1 MSTVPTFSPLPRI
14 RGDMSQETYG
24 RPVRWS
30 LVLLLAWP
38 LLAWAATPDAFDT
51 VHYHIDVTYDAATHT
66 LQGMVSCTAV
76 WRGTHPLDELYFF
89 LPPNTLSRPD
99 PREPAAFSD
108 LRYPYGFDAA
118 TLTVSSVSDEA
129 QRALAFA
136 LHDDRAVLVGRVPDR
151 ALLHVRLPRPYHP
164 GERVQVVIAFATRL
178 PEAKNWGHYR
188 GIVALDGLW
197 YPTLVPFRQGTWV
210 WGLQEFV
217 HAHYTLRLTAAADQQ
232 VLASVPWASS
242 TQQHGWQTLTGSA
255 GPLYHLG
262 LSLSTQGHTEA
273 DLTHDPPLRVVVP
286 TADAPRARHLLQTM
300 RRILAWYRQHL
311 ALTLHAPLLTAV
323 VQERDLSVP
332 FSAVADHMVFVARD
346 AVRVPALLHKLPEF
360 VLARGL
366 AQQWWGLR
374 TAYNLRTER
383 WVGEGLAT
391 YMAASWLASTYGRDR
406 TFLAWKASWL
416 PNLSLWEQYID
427 IPYRQLV
434 ADRLDQH
441 MTTPLDETPDRQGL
455 RQIYEKKG
463 AMVYALLHDLLGE
476 QAFQHFLALLAE
488 AGSHITSADVRRAAE
503 AASGRD
509 LHWFFQQWVSERVW
523 LDYAVGRVETV
534 PHTEASGRTM
544 YSNRVEIRRLGEAI
558 MPLTVR
564 LIARDGTVY
573 NTQLDGTAQTAVVT
587 WESAAPLKDVHLDPE
602 DKLPD
607 VQRLNDVYHVP
618 YAVRPLID
626 FPRLDRYLLYPF
638 VTLDNNYI
646 DGYVPRL
653 HLIAL
658 YLDEQAA
665 SVSLGRKE
673 ALDELSVEAQLLRNR
688 FPIPSMTSGLALY
701 DRQGA
706 RTVSLET
713 SLLLRESHQQYL
725 TPANRFTLGY
735 QIAFLEQLTEFQGE
749 VVPADFA
756 PTTGRVHSIVLRYL
770 RDTRIPTPVGAP
782 LNVLAEPLTYGY
794 ALRLETEF
802 AARLLG
808 STEPDFQ
815 QVRGEVSH
823 YLRLWNQTS
832 LQLRLFGGWS
842 AGPLPL
848 QRKLSLTGIDTLRGY
863 PYRLQF
869 LGDHL
874 LGGTLSL
881 RFPVLPDVRV
891 DFPDRYFSL
900 RSVHIAPFVDSGWV
914 WNRGQSIT
922 DVSPRSSAGLRLIV
936 GFGFAS
942 LLRFEVVADLAVPVD
957 ERGRREDVGLQAWVR
972 LQSTVGGGLQ

>member
-1 MSTVPTFSPLPRI
+1 
-14 RGDMSQETYG
+14 MSQGIYG
-24 RPVRWS
+24 RLVGWS

-38 LLAWAATPDAFDT
+38 LLVWAATPDAFEA
-51 VHYHIDVTYDAATHT
+51 VHYHVDVTYDAAAHT
-66 LQGMVSCTAV
+66 LQGSISCTAV
-76 WRGTHPLDELYFF
+76 WRGPYPLGDLYFF

-151 ALLHVRLPRPYHP
+151 ALLHIRLPRPYHP
-164 GERVQVVIAFATRL
+164 GERVQVIIAFATRL

-232 VLASVPWASS
+232 VLASVPWASIIK
-242 TQQHGWQTLTGSA
+242 QHGWQTLIGSA

-262 LSLSTQGHTEA
+262 LSLSTQGHREE

-286 TADAPRARHLLQTM
+286 VSDAPEARHLLQTL
-300 RRILAWYRQHL
+300 RDVLAFYHQQF
-311 ALTLHAPLLTAV
+311 ALSLRAPLLTV
-323 VQERDLSVP
+323 VVHERDLSVP
-332 FSAVADHMVFVARD
+332 FSAVADNMVFLARD
-346 AVRVPALLHKLPEF
+346 LVRVPALAHKFPEF

-391 YMAASWLASTYGRDR
+391 YMAARWLEYTYGRGR
-406 TFLAWKASWL
+406 TFIAWKAAWL
-416 PNLSLWEQYID
+416 PNLSFWEQYID
-427 IPYRQLV
+427 IPYRLLV
-434 ADRLDQH
+434 ADRVDQR
-441 MTTPLDETPDRQGL
+441 MTAPVDETPDSRGL

-463 AMVYALLHDLLGE
+463 AMVYAMLHDLLGL
-476 QAFQHFLALLAE
+476 QAFQRFLTLLTE
-488 AGSHITSADVRRAAE
+488 AGDHITSADVRRAAE

-523 LDYAVGRVETV
+523 LDYAVGRVETA
-534 PHTEASGRTM
+534 PHTEVSGRTL

-564 LIARDGTVY
+564 LIARDGTIY
-573 NTQLDGTAQTAVVT
+573 DTALDGTAQTAVVT
-587 WESAAPLKDVHLDPE
+587 WESAAPLQDVHIDPE
-602 DKLPD
+602 RTLPD

-618 YAVRPLID
+618 YTVRPLID

-638 VTLDNNYI
+638 VTLDNNFI
-646 DGYVPRL
+646 DGYIPRL

-665 SVSLGRKE
+665 TVSIGRKE
-673 ALDELSVEAQLLRNR
+673 ALDELSIEAQLLRNR
-688 FPIPSMTSGLALY
+688 FPVPAMTSSLSLR

-713 SLLLRESHQQYL
+713 SLLLRESHQHYL

-735 QIAFLEQLTEFQGE
+735 NIAFLERLTEFNGE

-756 PTTGRVHSIVLRYL
+756 PSTGRVHSVVLRYQ

-782 LNVLAEPLTYGY
+782 LNVLAEPLAYGY
-794 ALRLETEF
+794 ALRLETEL
-802 AARLLG
+802 AARILG

-815 QVRGEVSH
+815 QVRGEVSD

-842 AGPLPL
+842 AGTLPL
-848 QRKLSLTGIDTLRGY
+848 QRKLSLAGIDTVRGY

-869 LGDHL
+869 LGDRL

-891 DFPDRYFSL
+891 DLPGRYFGL
-900 RSVHIAPFVDSGWV
+900 RSFHIAPFVDSGWV

-922 DVSPRSSAGLRLIV
+922 DVSPRSSAGLRLIA

-957 ERGRREDVGLQAWVR
+957 ERGRREDAGLQAWVR

>member
-1 MSTVPTFSPLPRI
+1 
-14 RGDMSQETYG
+14 MSQEIYG
-24 RPVRWS
+24 RLMRWGF
-30 LVLLLAWP
+30 VLLLAWP
-38 LLAWAATPDAFDT
+38 LLAWAATPDAFDA
-51 VHYHIDVTYDAATHT
+51 VHYHVDVTYDTATHT
-66 LQGMVSCTAV
+66 LRGIVSCTAV
-76 WRGTHPLDELYFF
+76 WRGTYPLDDLYFF

-118 TLTVSSVSDEA
+118 TLIVSSVSDEA
-129 QRALAFA
+129 QQPLAFA
-136 LHDDRAVLVGRVPDR
+136 LHDDRAVPVGRVPDR
-151 ALLHVRLPRPYHP
+151 ALLHVRLPRPYYA

-178 PEAKNWGHYR
+178 PEAKNWGYYR

-197 YPTLVPFRQGTWV
+197 YPMLVPYRQGTWV

-217 HAHYTLRLTAAADQQ
+217 HAHYTLRLTAAVDQQ
-232 VLASVPWASS
+232 VLASVPWTS
-242 TQQHGWQTLTGSA
+242 TAQQHGWRTLTGSA

-262 LSLSTQGHTEA
+262 LSLSTQAYSAE
-273 DLTHDPPLRVVVP
+273 DLTHTPPLRVVLP
-286 TADAPRARHLLQTM
+286 ADDTPEASHLLQSM
-300 RRILAWYRQHL
+300 RLVLAFYCQQL
-311 ALTLHAPLLTAV
+311 ALVPYAPLLTV
-323 VQERDLSVP
+323 VVHERDLSLP
-332 FSAVADHMVFVARD
+332 FSAVADNMVFLARD
-346 AVRVPALLHKLPEF
+346 LVRVPTLLYKFPEF

-391 YMAASWLASTYGRDR
+391 YLAVRWLESLYGRDR
-406 TFLAWKASWL
+406 TFLAWKAAWL
-416 PNLSLWEQYID
+416 PNLSFWEQYID
-427 IPYRQLV
+427 IPYRQRV
-434 ADRLDQH
+434 ADRLDQR
-441 MTTPLDETPDRQGL
+441 MTTPVDETPDSEGL
-455 RQIYEKKG
+455 RQLYEKKG
-463 AMVYALLHDLLGE
+463 VLVYTMLYDLLGH
-476 QAFQHFLALLAE
+476 QAFQRFLTLLAE
-488 AGSHITSADVRRAAE
+488 TGAPITSEDVRRAAE

-534 PHTEASGRTM
+534 PHSEAPGRSM

-573 NTQLDGTAQTAVVT
+573 DTEIDGTARTAVVT
-587 WESAAPLKDVHLDPE
+587 WESAAPLQDVHLDPE
-602 DKLPD
+602 HKLPD

-618 YAVRPLID
+618 YSVRPLID

-638 VTLDNNYI
+638 VTLDNNFI

-665 SVSLGRKE
+665 EFSIGRKE
-673 ALDELSVEAQLLRNR
+673 ALDELSVEVRLLRNR
-688 FPIPSMTSGLALY
+688 FPVPGMISSLSLS

-735 QIAFLEQLTEFQGE
+735 NIAFLEQITVFNGE
-749 VVPADFA
+749 AVPAGFA
-756 PTTGRVHSIVLRYL
+756 PSTGRVNSVVLRYW

-782 LNVLAEPLTYGY
+782 LSVLAEPLAYGY

-802 AARLLG
+802 AARILG
-808 STEPDFQ
+808 STVPDFQ
-815 QVRGEVSH
+815 QVRGEVGD

-842 AGPLPL
+842 AGTLPL
-848 QRKLSLTGIDTLRGY
+848 QRKLSLAGIDTVRGY
-863 PYRLQF
+863 PYSLQF
-869 LGDHL
+869 LGDRL

-881 RFPVLPDVRV
+881 RFPVLRDVRV
-891 DFPDRYFSL
+891 DLPGRYLGL
-900 RSVHIAPFVDSGWV
+900 RSFHIAPFVDSGWG
-914 WNRGQSIT
+914 WNSDQSIT
-922 DVSPRSSAGLRLIV
+922 DVSPRSGAGVRLIA
-936 GFGFAS
+936 GFGFAC
-942 LLRFEVVADLAVPVD
+942 LLRFELVVDLAVPVD
-957 ERGRREDVGLQAWVR
+957 ERGRHEDTGLQAWVR
-972 LQSTVGGGLQ
+972 LQSTIGGGVH

>member
-1 MSTVPTFSPLPRI
+1 
-14 RGDMSQETYG
+14 MSQEIYG
-24 RPVRWS
+24 RLMMWS

-38 LLAWAATPDAFDT
+38 LLVWAATPDAFDA
-51 VHYHIDVTYDAATHT
+51 VHYHVDVTYDTATHT
-66 LQGMVSCTAV
+66 LQGVVSCTVV
-76 WRGTHPLDELYFF
+76 WRGDHGLGDVYFF

-99 PREPAAFSD
+99 PRAPAAFSD

-129 QRALAFA
+129 QQPLTFA
-136 LHDDRAVLVGRVPDR
+136 LHDDRAVPVGRVPDR
-151 ALLHVRLPRPYHP
+151 ALLHVRLPRPYQA

-188 GIVALDGLW
+188 SIVALDGLW
-197 YPTLVPFRQGTWV
+197 YPTLVPYRQGAWV

-217 HAHYTLRLTAAADQQ
+217 QAHYTLRFTTAADQH
-232 VLASVPWASS
+232 VLASVPWTSS
-242 TQQHGWQTLTGSA
+242 TQQHGWRTLTGSA
-255 GPLYHLG
+255 GPLSHLG
-262 LSLSTQGHTEA
+262 LSLSPQGHSEE
-273 DLTHDPPLRVVVP
+273 DLTHDPPLRVVIP
-286 TADAPRARHLLQTM
+286 ADDAPEASHLLQTM
-300 RRILAWYRQHL
+300 RLVLAFYRQQL
-311 ALTLHAPLLTAV
+311 ALAPHAPLLTV
-323 VQERDLSVP
+323 VVHERDLSLP
-332 FSAVADHMVFVARD
+332 FSAVADNMVFLARD
-346 AVRVPALLHKLPEF
+346 LVRVPTLLYKLPEF

-391 YMAASWLASTYGRDR
+391 YMAARWLESIYGRGR
-406 TFLAWKASWL
+406 TFLAWKAAWL
-416 PNLSLWEQYID
+416 PNLSFWEQYID

-434 ADRLDQH
+434 ADRLDQRL
-441 MTTPLDETPDRQGL
+441 TTPLDETPDSQGL

-463 AMVYALLHDLLGE
+463 ALVYAMLHDLLGD
-476 QAFQHFLALLAE
+476 QAFQHFLTLLAE
-488 AGSHITSADVRRAAE
+488 AGGHIASEDVRRAAE

-523 LDYAVGRVETV
+523 LDYAVGRVETA
-534 PHTEASGRTM
+534 PHTEAPGRTM
-544 YSNRVEIRRLGEAI
+544 YSNRVEIRRLGAAI

-564 LIARDGTVY
+564 LIAGDGTIY
-573 NTQLDGTAQTAVVT
+573 DTELDGTAQTAVVT
-587 WESAAPLKDVHLDPE
+587 WESAAPLQDVHIDPE
-602 DKLPD
+602 HTLPD

-618 YAVRPLID
+618 YSVRPLID

-638 VTLDNNYI
+638 VTLDNNFI
-646 DGYVPRL
+646 DGYTPRL

-665 SVSLGRKE
+665 AVSIGRKE
-673 ALDELSVEAQLLRNR
+673 ALNKLSVEAQLLRNR
-688 FPIPSMTSGLALY
+688 FPVPGMTSGLALS

-735 QIAFLEQLTEFQGE
+735 NIAFLEHLTEFNGE
-749 VVPADFA
+749 AVPANFA
-756 PTTGRVHSIVLRYL
+756 PTTGRVHSVVLRYL

-782 LNVLAEPLTYGY
+782 LSVLSEPLAYGY

-802 AARLLG
+802 AARILG

-815 QVRGEVSH
+815 QVRGEVSD

-842 AGPLPL
+842 AGTLPL
-848 QRKLSLTGIDTLRGY
+848 QRKLSLAGIDAVRGY

-869 LGDHL
+869 LGDRL

-891 DFPDRYFSL
+891 DLPGRYFGL
-900 RSVHIAPFVDSGWV
+900 RSFHIAPFIDSGWV
-914 WNRGQSIT
+914 WNRDQSIA
-922 DVSPRSSAGLRLIV
+922 DVSPRSSAGLRLIA

-957 ERGRREDVGLQAWVR
+957 KRGRHEDAGLQAWVR
-972 LQSTVGGGLQ
+972 LQSTIGGGVH

>member
-1 MSTVPTFSPLPRI
+1 
-14 RGDMSQETYG
+14 MSQAISG
-24 RPVRWS
+24 RLMRWS
-30 LVLLLAWP
+30 LVLLLAWLP
-38 LLAWAATPDAFDT
+38 LVWAATPDAFDA
-51 VHYHIDVTYDAATHT
+51 VHYQVDVTYDAASHT
-66 LQGMVSCTAV
+66 LRGVVSCTAV
-76 WRGTHPLDELYFF
+76 WRGTDPLGELYFF

-118 TLTVSSVSDEA
+118 TLTVSSVSNEA
-129 QRALAFA
+129 QQPLAFA
-136 LHDDRAVLVGRVPDR
+136 LHDDHTVPVGRVPDR
-151 ALLHVRLPRPYHP
+151 ALLHVRLPRPYHT
-164 GERVQVVIAFATRL
+164 GARVQVVIAFATRL

-197 YPTLVPFRQGTWV
+197 YPLLVPYRQGTWV
-210 WGLQEFV
+210 WGLQEFI
-217 HAHYTLRLTAAADQQ
+217 HAHYTLRLTAAADQH
-232 VLASVPWASS
+232 VLASVPWTSS
-242 TQQHGWQTLTGSA
+242 TQQHGWHTLTGSA

-262 LSLSTQGHTEA
+262 LSLSPQGHSAE
-273 DLTHDPPLRVVVP
+273 DLTHTPPLRVVLP
-286 TADAPRARHLLQTM
+286 AKDAPEASHLLQTM
-300 RRILAWYRQHL
+300 RSVLAFYGQQL
-311 ALTLHAPLLTAV
+311 ALAPYAPLLTV
-323 VQERDLSVP
+323 VVHERDLSLP
-332 FSAVADHMVFVARD
+332 FSAVADNMVFLARD
-346 AVRVPALLHKLPEF
+346 LVRVPALLYKLPEF

-391 YMAASWLASTYGRDR
+391 YIAIRWLESLYGRGR
-406 TFLAWKASWL
+406 TFLAWKAAWL
-416 PNLSLWEQYID
+416 PNLSFWEQYID

-434 ADRLDQH
+434 ADRLDQR
-441 MTTPLDETPDRQGL
+441 MMTPLDETPDSQGL

-463 AMVYALLHDLLGE
+463 ALVYAMLHDILGDR
-476 QAFQHFLALLAE
+476 AFQHFLLLLTE
-488 AGSHITSADVRRAAE
+488 AGDHITSEDVRRAAE
-503 AASGRD
+503 TASGRD
-509 LHWFFQQWVSERVW
+509 LHWFFQQWVSDRVW
-523 LDYAVGRVETV
+523 LDYAVGRVETA
-534 PHTEASGRTM
+534 PYTAASGRPM
-544 YSNRVEIRRLGEAI
+544 YSNRVEIRRLGAAI

-564 LIARDGTVY
+564 LIARDGTLY
-573 NTQLDGTAQTAVVT
+573 DTALDGTAQTTVVT
-587 WESAAPLKDVHLDPE
+587 WESAAPLQDVHLDPE
-602 DKLPD
+602 HKLPD
-607 VQRLNDVYHVP
+607 VQRLNNVYHVP
-618 YAVRPLID
+618 YSVRPLID

-638 VTLDNNYI
+638 VTLDNNFI

-665 SVSLGRKE
+665 GVSLGRKE

-688 FPIPSMTSGLALY
+688 FPVPGMTSSLSLS

-735 QIAFLEQLTEFQGE
+735 NVAFLERLTEVNGE

-782 LNVLAEPLTYGY
+782 LNVLPEPLAYGY

-802 AARLLG
+802 AARILG

-815 QVRGEVSH
+815 QVRGEVSN

-842 AGPLPL
+842 AGPIPL
-848 QRKLSLTGIDTLRGY
+848 QRKLSLAGIDTVRGY

-869 LGDHL
+869 LGDRL

-881 RFPVLPDVRV
+881 RFPVLSDVRI
-891 DFPDRYFSL
+891 DLPGRYLGL
-900 RSVHIAPFVDSGWV
+900 RSFHIAPFIDSGWV
-914 WNRGQSIT
+914 WNRDQSIV
-922 DVSPRSSAGLRLIV
+922 DVSPRSSAGIRLIV

-942 LLRFEVVADLAVPVD
+942 LLRFEVLADLAVPVD
-957 ERGRREDVGLQAWVR
+957 ERGRHEDAGLQAWVR
-972 LQSTVGGGLQ
+972 LQSTVGGEVH

>member
-1 MSTVPTFSPLPRI
+1 
-14 RGDMSQETYG
+14 MSQGTYG
-24 RPVRWS
+24 RLVRWS
-30 LVLLLAWP
+30 LALLLAWP
-38 LLAWAATPDAFDT
+38 LCVWAASPDAFDGL
-51 VHYHIDVTYDAATHT
+51 HYHVDVTYDAATHT
-66 LQGMVSCTAV
+66 LQGSISCTAV
-76 WRGTHPLDELYFF
+76 WSGDIVLSDLYFF

-118 TLTVSSVSDEA
+118 RLTVSSVRDEV
-129 QRALAFA
+129 QQPLTFA
-136 LHDDRAVLVGRVPDR
+136 LRDDHAVPIGRVPDR
-151 ALLHVRLPRPYHP
+151 AILHVRLPRPYYP

-178 PEAKNWGHYR
+178 PEAKNWGHYH

-197 YPTLVPFRQGTWV
+197 YPTLVPFRQGTWI
-210 WGLQEFV
+210 WGLHEFV
-217 HAHYTLRLTAAADQQ
+217 HAHYTLRFTATADQQ
-232 VLASVPWASS
+232 VLASVPWTST

-262 LSLSTQGHTEA
+262 LSLSTQGHSDE
-273 DLTHDPPLRVVVP
+273 DRTHDPPLHMMIPAADVP
-286 TADAPRARHLLQTM
+286 EARHLLQTM
-300 RRILAWYRQHL
+300 RDALAFYYQQFAL
-311 ALTLHAPLLTAV
+311 ALRAPLLTAV
-323 VQERDLSVP
+323 VHERDLSVP
-332 FSAVADHMVFVARD
+332 FSTVADNMVFLSRD
-346 AVRVPALLHKLPEF
+346 LVRVPALLHKIPEF

-391 YMAASWLASTYGRDR
+391 YMAARWLEYTYGRGR
-406 TFLAWKASWL
+406 TFIAWKAPWL
-416 PNLSLWEQYID
+416 PNLAFWEQYID
-427 IPYRQLV
+427 IPYRLLV
-434 ADRLDQH
+434 AERVAQR
-441 MTTPLDETPDRQGL
+441 MTTPVDETPDRQGL

-463 AMVYALLHDLLGE
+463 ALVYAMLHDLLGP
-476 QAFQHFLALLAE
+476 QAFQRFLKLLTE
-488 AGSHITSADVRRAAE
+488 AGDHIASADVRRAAE

-509 LHWFFQQWVSERVW
+509 LHWFFQQWVSGRAW

-534 PHTEASGRTM
+534 PHSETSGRTQ
-544 YSNRVEIRRLGEAI
+544 YSHRVEIRRLGEAI

-564 LIARDGTVY
+564 LIARDGTIY
-573 NTQLDGTAQTAVVT
+573 DTELDGTAQIAEVT
-587 WESAAPLKDVHLDPE
+587 WESAAPLRDVHIDPE
-602 DKLPD
+602 HKLPD

-618 YAVRPLID
+618 YTIRPLID

-638 VTLDNNYI
+638 VTLDNNFI
-646 DGYVPRL
+646 DGYTPRL

-665 SVSLGRKE
+665 GVSIGRKE

-688 FPIPSMTSGLALY
+688 FPVPGMTSGLSLS

-713 SLLLRESHQQYL
+713 SLLRRESHQQYL
-725 TPANRFTLGY
+725 APANLFTLGY
-735 QIAFLEQLTEFQGE
+735 NIAFLERLTEFNGE

-756 PTTGRVHSIVLRYL
+756 PSTGRVHSIVLRYL
-770 RDTRIPTPVGAP
+770 RDTRVPTPVGAP
-782 LNVLAEPLTYGY
+782 LSILAEPLAYGH
-794 ALRLETEF
+794 ALRLETEI
-802 AARLLG
+802 ASRILG

-815 QVRGEVSH
+815 QVRGEVSD

-842 AGPLPL
+842 AGTIPL
-848 QRKLSLTGIDTLRGY
+848 QRKLSLAGINAVRGY

-869 LGDHL
+869 LGDRL

-891 DFPDRYFSL
+891 DLPGRYFGL
-900 RSVHIAPFVDSGWV
+900 RSFHIAPFVDSGWV
-914 WNRGQSIT
+914 WNRDQSIT
-922 DVSPRSSAGLRLIV
+922 DVSPRASAGLRLIS
-936 GFGFAS
+936 GLSFAS
-942 LLRFEVVADLAVPVD
+942 LLRFEVVVDLAVPID
-957 ERGRREDVGLQAWVR
+957 ERGRREDAGLQAWVR
-972 LQSTVGGGLQ
+972 LQSTVGGGVQ

>member
-1 MSTVPTFSPLPRI
+1 
-14 RGDMSQETYG
+14 MSQELSG
-24 RPVRWS
+24 RLVRWS

-38 LLAWAATPDAFDT
+38 LLGWAATSDTFDA

-66 LQGMVSCTAV
+66 LRGMVSCTAV
-76 WRGTHPLDELYFF
+76 WRGTYPLGDLYFF

-108 LRYPYGFDAA
+108 LRYLYGFDAA

-129 QRALAFA
+129 QRPLAFA
-136 LHDDRAVLVGRVPDR
+136 LHDDRAVPVGRVPDR

-164 GERVQVVIAFATRL
+164 GERVQVGIAFATHL

-197 YPTLVPFRQGTWV
+197 YPTLVPYRQGTWV

-217 HAHYTLRLTAAADQQ
+217 HAHYTLRLTAAADQH
-232 VLASVPWASS
+232 VLASVPWTST
-242 TQQHGWQTLTGSA
+242 TQQHGWRTLTGSA

-262 LSLSTQGHTEA
+262 LSLSTQGHSEE
-273 DLTHDPPLRVVVP
+273 DLAHTPPLRVVVP
-286 TADAPRARHLLQTM
+286 AADAPEASHLLQTM
-300 RRILAWYRQHL
+300 RLVLALYRQRWAL
-311 ALTLHAPLLTAV
+311 APYAPLLTV
-323 VQERDLSVP
+323 VVHERDLSLP
-332 FSAVADHMVFVARD
+332 FSAVADNMVFLARD
-346 AVRVPALLHKLPEF
+346 LVRVPTLLDKLPEF

-391 YMAASWLASTYGRDR
+391 YMAVRWLESLYGHGR

-416 PNLSLWEQYID
+416 PNLSFWEQYID

-441 MTTPLDETPDRQGL
+441 MTTPVDETPDSEGL

-463 AMVYALLHDLLGE
+463 ALVYAMLHDLLGD
-476 QAFQHFLALLAE
+476 QAFQHFLTRLAE
-488 AGSHITSADVRRAAE
+488 VGDHITSEDVRRAAE
-503 AASGRD
+503 AASGKD
-509 LHWFFQQWVSERVW
+509 LQWFFQQWVSTRVW
-523 LDYAVGRVETV
+523 LDYAVGRVETT
-534 PHTEASGRTM
+534 PHPEASDRPM

-558 MPLTVR
+558 MPLTIR
-564 LIARDGTVY
+564 LMARDGTTY
-573 NTQLDGTAQTAVVT
+573 DTELDGTAQTAVVT
-587 WESAAPLKDVHLDPE
+587 WESAAPLQDVRIDPE
-602 DKLPD
+602 HKLPD

-618 YAVRPLID
+618 YSVRPLID

-646 DGYVPRL
+646 DGYLPQL

-665 SVSLGRKE
+665 SVSIGRKE

-688 FPIPSMTSGLALY
+688 FPGPGMTSSLSLR

-725 TPANRFTLGY
+725 TPANRFSLGY
-735 QIAFLEQLTEFQGE
+735 NIAFLEQLTEFNGE
-749 VVPADFA
+749 AVPPDFA

-782 LNVLAEPLTYGY
+782 LNVLAEPLAYGY
-794 ALRLETEF
+794 ALRLETEI
-802 AARLLG
+802 AARILG

-815 QVRGEVSH
+815 QVRGEVSD
-823 YLRLWNQTS
+823 YLHLWNQTS

-842 AGPLPL
+842 AGTLPL
-848 QRKLSLTGIDTLRGY
+848 QRKLSLTGIDTVRGY

-869 LGDHL
+869 LGDRL

-891 DFPDRYFSL
+891 DFPGRYLNL
-900 RSVHIAPFVDSGWV
+900 RSFQIAPFVDSGWV
-914 WNRGQSIT
+914 WNREQSIT
-922 DVSPRSSAGLRLIV
+922 DVSPRSSAGLRLIA

-957 ERGRREDVGLQAWVR
+957 QRGRHEDAGLHAWVR
-972 LQSTVGGGLQ
+972 LQSTVGGGVH

>member
-1 MSTVPTFSPLPRI
+1 MSR
-14 RGDMSQETYG
+14 RTYG
-24 RPVRWS
+24 RPASWS

-38 LLAWAATPDAFDT
+38 LLVWATTPDAFEA
-51 VHYHIDVTYDAATHT
+51 VHYHVDVTYDATAHT
-66 LQGMVSCTAV
+66 LQGIATCTAV
-76 WRGTHPLDELYFF
+76 WRGPYPLSDLYLF

-99 PREPAAFSD
+99 PREPAVFSD
-108 LRYPYGFDAA
+108 LRYPYGFEAA
-118 TLTVSSVSDEA
+118 TLSVSSVRDEA
-129 QRALAFA
+129 QQPLAFA
-136 LHDDRAVLVGRVPDR
+136 LHDDRAVPVGRVPDR
-151 ALLHVRLPRPYHP
+151 AILHVRLPRPYQP
-164 GERVQVVIAFATRL
+164 GERVQVSIAFTTRL

-197 YPTLVPFRQGTWV
+197 YPMLVPFRQGAWV
-210 WGLQEFV
+210 WGLQAFV
-217 HAHYTLRLTAAADQQ
+217 HAHYTLRLTAAVDQQ
-232 VLASVPWASS
+232 ALASVPWTAT
-242 TQQHGWQTLTGSA
+242 TQQHGWQTHTGSA

-262 LSLSTQGHTEA
+262 LSLSRQGHTEE
-273 DLTHDPPLRVVVP
+273 DLTHAPPLRVVVP
-286 TADAPRARHLLQTM
+286 ADDAPKAHHLLYTM
-300 RRILAWYRQHL
+300 RRVLAWYHQHL
-311 ALTLHAPLLTAV
+311 ALPLRAPLFTVV

-332 FSAVADHMVFVARD
+332 FSAVADHMVFMTRD
-346 AVRVPALLHKLPEF
+346 AVRVPTLLYKLPEF

-366 AQQWWGLR
+366 AQQQWGLR
-374 TAYNLRTER
+374 TAYNRRTER

-391 YMAASWLASTYGRDR
+391 YMAVRWLESLHGRGR
-406 TFLAWKASWL
+406 TFLAWKAPWL

-434 ADRLDQH
+434 ADRLNQR
-441 MTTPLDETPDRQGL
+441 MTTPVDETPDRQGL

-463 AMVYALLHDLLGE
+463 ALVYAMLHDLLGD
-476 QAFQHFLALLAE
+476 QAFQHFLLLLSE
-488 AGSHITSADVRRAAE
+488 AGEHITGEDVRRAAE
-503 AASGRD
+503 AASGRE
-509 LHWFFQQWVSERVW
+509 LHWFFQQWVRERVW
-523 LDYAVGRVETV
+523 LDYAVGRVETA
-534 PHTEASGRTM
+534 PHTEASGRTV
-544 YSNRVEIRRLGEAI
+544 YSNRVEIHRLGEAI

-573 NTQLDGTAQTAVVT
+573 DTALDGAAQTTVVT

-618 YAVRPLID
+618 YTVRPLID

-735 QIAFLEQLTEFQGE
+735 NIAFLEQLTEFQGE

-756 PTTGRVHSIVLRYL
+756 PTTGRVHSVVLRYL

-782 LNVLAEPLTYGY
+782 LNVLAEPLAYGY

-848 QRKLSLTGIDTLRGY
+848 QRKLSLAGIDTVRGY

-869 LGDHL
+869 LGDRL

-881 RFPVLPDVRV
+881 RLPVLPDVRI
-891 DFPDRYFSL
+891 DFPDRFFSL
-900 RSVHIAPFVDSGWV
+900 RSFHIAPFVDSGWV
-914 WNRGQSIT
+914 WNRDQSIT
-922 DVSPRSSAGLRLIV
+922 DVSPRTSAGLRLIV

-942 LLRFEVVADLAVPVD
+942 LLRFEVAADLAVPVD
-957 ERGRREDVGLQAWVR
+957 ERGRREDAGLQAWVR
-972 LQSTVGGGLQ
+972 LQSTVGGGVH